1 MEGAW
6 DKMGALIGALVTA
19 LGGFYMYD
27 RKVAHERLTKVEETL
42 SQTVTDVRVIE
53 AKFAELKADTEE
65 IKNSQHEIIT
75 LLTKRKR

>member
-6 DKMGALIGALVTA
+6 DKMGAIIGALVTA

-27 RKVAHERLTKVEETL
+27 RKVSHERLTKVEELL
-42 SQTVTDVRVIE
+42 SQTVTDVRIIE
-53 AKFAELKADTEE
+53 TKFAELKADTEE
-65 IKNSQHEIIT
+65 IKHSQHEIIT